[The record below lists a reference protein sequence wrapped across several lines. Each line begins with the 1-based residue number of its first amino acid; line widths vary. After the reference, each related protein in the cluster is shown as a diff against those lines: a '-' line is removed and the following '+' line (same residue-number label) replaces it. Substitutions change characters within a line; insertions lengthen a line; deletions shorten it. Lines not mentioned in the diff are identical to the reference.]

1 MWVCV
6 LFKIITYFEKKMSG
20 LKSYRGISR
29 VLLYRNIFN
38 SASHT
43 TKNKVGCLSIQLVN
57 KGEWCL
63 LIRTPN
69 KDCLLIRDRKIR
81 FGGFERSLYT
91 APHASGKF

>member
-6 LFKIITYFEKKMSG
+6 LFKIFTNVEKKMSG
-20 LKSYRGISR
+20 LKNYRGNFR
-29 VLLYRNIFN
+29 VVLYRNIFN

-43 TKNKVGCLSIQLVN
+43 TKNKVVCLSIQLVN

-69 KDCLLIRDRKIR
+69 KDCHLIRDRKIR
-81 FGGFERSLYT
+81 LGGFERSLCT